1 MFTFTLLL
9 SSFAS
14 AANPPL
20 RFVVNGEEIKFPDAQ
35 PFVDVKGRTQ
45 VPSRFIAEALG
56 ASAIWNASQQKA
68 TFVLGNNKLELTI
81 GQNNYF
87 LNGEPKQ
94 MDTSAMILDARV
106 YVPAK
111 YVVEAFNAELK
122 WDQAI
127 ATLYIQTNPSGAEK
141 PTPSPT
147 PTPTAAPQG
156 GTTKS
161 YGGITFNDV
170 TDVDKY
176 GRMTEEK
183 LKEFVLK
190 LSDQITFVKEDGK
203 YVIKCVYPE
212 ISKSFEWRVAISV
225 ETKDDHANYSPITRI
240 EENIVPKTGQF
251 TKAVPFVK
259 NKKDVTLYSISLS
272 LKATDLT
279 KLEGVSDSSVG
290 ILDVTK
296 TNDGILR
303 AGFIP
308 ESGPSQYY
316 KDFDFDRMFQ
326 W

>member
-9 SSFAS
+9 SSIAS
-14 AANPPL
+14 AANLPL
-20 RFVVNGEEIKFPDAQ
+20 RFVVNGEKIVFPDAQ

-56 ASAIWNASQQKA
+56 ASAIWNASQQTA

-81 GQNNYF
+81 GQNSYF

-127 ATLYIQTNPSGAEK
+127 ATLYIQTNASGEVK
-141 PTPSPT
+141 PTPSK
-147 PTPTAAPQG
+147 APQG

-170 TDVDKY
+170 SDVDKY
-176 GRMTEEK
+176 GRIKEEK
-183 LKEFVLK
+183 LKEFLLK
-190 LSDQITFVKEDGK
+190 LADQITFVKEEGK
-203 YVIKCVYPE
+203 YVIKCTYPE
-212 ISKSFEWRVAISV
+212 IPKGFKWSIGIEV
-225 ETKDDHANYSPITRI
+225 ETKDDQANFTDLTRI
-240 EENIVPKTGQF
+240 AGNVIPITGQF
-251 TKAVPFVK
+251 TKVVPFVSNK
-259 NKKDVTLYSISLS
+259 NEVSMYSLS
-272 LKATDLT
+272 FTIYATDFERSES
-279 KLEGVSDSSVG
+279 EGVWDSSLG
-290 ILDVTK
+290 IFEVTK
-296 TNDGILR
+296 TTDGILR
-303 AGFIP
+303 ASFVP
-308 ESGPSQYY
+308 DSGPSQYY